1 MPNKDRGILCVVE
14 GLDRAGKSTQ
24 CEKLVQWFQ
33 QQGTPVK
40 HMKFPDRSTP
50 VGKLIDSYLKGEL
63 EQEDHVIHLL
73 FAANRWE
80 FAEKIRDDIANGI
93 TIVVDRYYYSGMIYS
108 AAKNNPNLSLDWS
121 MGADYGLPRPDL
133 CICFIIS
140 PMTAVQ
146 RGGFGLERYETLE
159 MQNRVLSLFKY
170 ILESSQYPECSA
182 IVADNSVEE
191 VCANMIELVQQ
202 VLKVVDVKKP
212 LKTHEHKLDVEALKN
227 EASHMVTT
235 GRS

>member
-1 MPNKDRGILCVVE
+1 MRKASPMVPTTRHSGEAYEIPRYVLVE
-14 GLDRAGKSTQ
+14 IISWNSSSGQ
-24 CEKLVQWFQ
+24 KLK
-33 QQGTPVK
+33 TNI
-40 HMKFPDRSTP
+40 DRSTP

-80 FAEKIRDDIANGI
+80 FAEKIREDIANGI
-93 TIVVDRYYYSGMIYS
+93 AIVVDRYYYSGMIYS

-140 PMTAVQ
+140 PISAVQ

-159 MQNRVLSLFKY
+159 MQKRVFNLFKY

-182 IVADNSVEE
+182 IVADESAEE
-191 VCANMIELVQQ
+191 VYAKMIELVRQ
-202 VLKVVDVKKP
+202 VLKVVDLKKP
-212 LKTHEHKLDVEALKN
+212 LKTHEHKFDVEALKN
-227 EASHMVTT
+227 EGIHTATPGGS
-235 GRS
+235 